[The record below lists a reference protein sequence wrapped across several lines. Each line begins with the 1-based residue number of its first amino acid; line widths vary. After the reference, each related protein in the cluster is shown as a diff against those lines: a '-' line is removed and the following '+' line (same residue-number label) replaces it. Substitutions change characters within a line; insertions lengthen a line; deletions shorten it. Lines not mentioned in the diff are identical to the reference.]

1 MNFPTKMSNQKKSLT
16 SYLAERIAP
25 IFGSALAIITIT
37 AVFFEIDRDIHHQ
50 ATSQRSVDAEKRIGV
65 VSSFITSAMNVRL
78 NLTQSLAAFVT
89 TNREFTQTE
98 FDQFASMLQK
108 SMPGVKSLQLAPQGV
123 VTYLT
128 NLEANRKAIGHSLLT
143 DPRRKDLA
151 LKSIRTQEYIIAG
164 PINLIQGGS
173 AIIARRP
180 LYFPEDGKSEE
191 KFWGFATVLIDTD
204 SLFDNTA
211 MSSLSEDY
219 NVAIRGKDG
228 LGLQGEVFLGDQVVF
243 TTQIAQS
250 RIQLPNASWVIAVSP
265 KRKIQIGFVGLITYY
280 LLGFIVALACSF
292 GVYRM
297 LDHRRLL
304 RLEVAQATLSLDNE
318 LSQRRMSEEA
328 LGDERRRLNSI
339 LEGTRVGTW
348 EWNVQTGETI
358 FNERWAEI
366 VGYSLSELSPVS
378 IETWLKLAHPDDS
391 AKSGEL
397 LEKVFGKDLDY
408 YECEARMLHKSGEW
422 VWVLDR
428 GKVFAW
434 TDDGRPLKMFGTH
447 QDITERKKS
456 EFIIKHQATHDPLTG
471 LPNTRV
477 AIDRIETALKQAKR
491 NDELAAVFFLD
502 LDGFKDVNDNFGHEA
517 GDHVLCEVATRLVSC
532 VREVDTVARIGG
544 DEFLLVLAG
553 FKEAEHA
560 EVIAEKVIKRVSQ
573 PIDFKGELLNV
584 GVSIGIAIYP
594 TNGDGSELLL
604 KAADDAMYATK
615 KSGKNG
621 YSFAEQ

>member
-1 MNFPTKMSNQKKSLT
+1 MSNQKKSLT

>member
-1 MNFPTKMSNQKKSLT
+1 MSNQKKSLT

-143 DPRRKDLA
+143 DPRRKDLV

-318 LSQRRMSEEA
+318 LSLRRMSEEA

-378 IETWLKLAHPDDS
+378 IETWMKLVHPDDLE
-391 AKSGEL
+391 KSGEL